1 MSTYDEQ
8 IEELKIRAGERDSL
22 RYPEAFRK
30 DAVELVETLREEDWT
45 QKRIS
50 ESLEIPWATLGRWC
64 KQANGE
70 DSERPDGF
78 RPVEV
83 VRDQGEEDGISLV
96 SPNGW
101 RIEGLSLTEV
111 VEVAR
116 RLG

>member
-1 MSTYDEQ
+1 MSMYDEK
-8 IEELKIRAGERDSL
+8 IEELKTRADERDSL
-22 RYPEAFRK
+22 RYPKAFRD
-30 DAVELVETLREEDWT
+30 DAVELVEVLRDEGWT

-50 ESLEIPWATLGRWC
+50 DALEIPWATLGRWC
-64 KQANGE
+64 DQANGE
-70 DSERPDGF
+70 DEERPEGF

-83 VRDQGEEDGISLV
+83 VRDGGEPEGISLV